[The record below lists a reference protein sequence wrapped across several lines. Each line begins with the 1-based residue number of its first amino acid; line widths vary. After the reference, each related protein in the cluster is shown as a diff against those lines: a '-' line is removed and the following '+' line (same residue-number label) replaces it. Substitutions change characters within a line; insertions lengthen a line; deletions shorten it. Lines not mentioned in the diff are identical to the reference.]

1 NIGRFIAL
9 AFAVMQL
16 STTGSD
22 LPIHM
27 LPEGLRNLSS
37 FLPFTYS
44 IDGFKNIITLGN
56 SSKIWS
62 DVGVL
67 FIYLALFGI
76 LSAVVFFIRYRKKSD
91 EIEQAEIVD
100 QSTTYK
106 KKQSLQNI
114 IEVSVFI

>member
-1 NIGRFIAL
+1 GNIGRFIAL

-22 LPIHM
+22 LPLHM

-56 SSKIWS
+56 SSKTWC
-62 DVGVL
+62 DVCVL

-76 LSAVVFFIRYRKKSD
+76 LSAVVFFIRHRNISYENIQD
-91 EIEQAEIVD
+91 GEVD
-100 QSTTYK
+100 KSTT
-106 KKQSLQNI
+106 
-114 IEVSVFI
+114 

>member
-1 NIGRFIAL
+1 MIVLFLVVLAGNIGRFIAL

-44 IDGFKNIITLGN
+44 IDGFKNIITLGSN
-56 SSKIWS
+56 SKIWS

-67 FIYLALFGI
+67 FIYLAIFNN
-76 LSAVVFFIRYRKKSD
+76 LSAVVLFIHYSRKS
-91 EIEQAEIVD
+91 
-100 QSTTYK
+100 
-106 KKQSLQNI
+106 N
-114 IEVSVFI
+114 

>member
-1 NIGRFIAL
+1 FSFS
-9 AFAVMQL
+9 FAVLQL
-16 STTGSD
+16 STTGSA
-22 LPIHM
+22 LSIHM

-37 FLPFTYS
+37 FLPCTYS

-76 LSAVVFFIRYRKKSD
+76 LSAVVFFIRYRKISD
-91 EIEQAEIVD
+91 EIEQEEVVD
-100 QSTTYK
+100 ESTT
-106 KKQSLQNI
+106 
-114 IEVSVFI
+114 